1 MIIGRFPMAHLL
13 LSGLGPRPGAAW
25 RLWGRDGPGMM
36 ETQRKEAPWA
46 RA

>member
-36 ETQRKEAPWA
+36 DA
-46 RA
+46 